1 MEPGNNKVTG
11 YKVNIAAMEEGK
23 IKVGE

>member
-11 YKVNIAAMEEGK
+11 YKANIAAMEEGK
-23 IKVGE
+23 IKAGE